1 MKKHWICASLI
12 ACLCFTS
19 CKKDDDVTAT
29 NDTTQQTTTL
39 KTEVKTHYADLVMAT
54 YHDSYEEAV
63 KLQTAI
69 NTFVDNPTEANHTA
83 AKNAWLAAREP
94 YGQTEAFRFYDGP
107 IDDADGPEGL
117 LNAWPLDEAYIDY
130 VEGNATAGI
139 INDTKNY
146 PTIDAALIESLNESG
161 GETNISVGYHA
172 IEFLLWGQDL
182 SAPSEKKSGQR
193 AYTDFVTGDKG
204 TASNQARRGT
214 YLKVCTEQLVKHL
227 KNVHDEWAMSGAY
240 RTTFLA
246 LDNDVAL
253 QKIFTGIG
261 ILSKSELAGERIFT
275 AYDNKDQEDEHSCFS
290 DNTHR
295 DIILNAQGIQNVY
308 TGTYTKVD
316 GSVLSG
322 KSLSDLVKATN
333 ESLNTATLN
342 LIDESVKNSE
352 SMSVPFDDAIS
363 TDGTNVLKTVTSL
376 QSAGDKIAEAAKS
389 LNITI
394 NTGLPE

>member
-1 MKKHWICASLI
+1 MKKRWIYASLI
-12 ACLCFTS
+12 ACLCFSSCTQDDCCAPLPQETS
-19 CKKDDDVTAT
+19 
-29 NDTTQQTTTL
+29 TTL

-54 YHDSYEEAV
+54 YHDTYEEAI

-69 NTFVDNPTEANHTA
+69 NTFVDNPTEANHTK

-94 YGQTEAFRFYDGP
+94 YSQTEAFRFYDGP

-130 VEGNATAGI
+130 VEGNTTAGI
-139 INDTKNY
+139 INDLKNY
-146 PTIDAALIESLNESG
+146 PIIDATLIESLNESG

-214 YLKVCTEQLVKHL
+214 YLKVCTEQLLKHL
-227 KNVHDEWAMSGAY
+227 KSVHDEWAMNGAY

-246 LDNDVAL
+246 LSNDEAL

-295 DIILNAQGIQNVY
+295 DIILNAKGIQNVY

-322 KSLSDLVKATN
+322 KSLSDLVKTIDEN
-333 ESLNTATLN
+333 LNTTTLN

-352 SMSVPFDDAIS
+352 NMSVPFDDAIS